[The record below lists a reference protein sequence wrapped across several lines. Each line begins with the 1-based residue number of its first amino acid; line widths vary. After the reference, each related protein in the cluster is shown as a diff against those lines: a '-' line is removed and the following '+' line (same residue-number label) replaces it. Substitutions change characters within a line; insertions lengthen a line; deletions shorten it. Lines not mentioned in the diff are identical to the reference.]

1 MDYIQEDLDSMHK
14 ELNQWKGEKL
24 EYRLALKEERDVCVG
39 IITEKALQPLKL
51 QLATLDEAIKEQ
63 LDIIATIK
71 ANVIHNDSRIET
83 MLHSV
88 AKL

>member
-1 MDYIQEDLDSMHK
+1 MSC
-14 ELNQWKGEKL
+14 LN
-24 EYRLALKEERDVCVG
+24 CVHLLYFR
-39 IITEKALQPLKL
+39 ITEKALQPLKL

-71 ANVIHNDSRIET
+71 ANVIHNDSRIEA